1 MVLFSMFTISSI
13 SFLTSLCTLAQCLQ
27 CIPPP
32 GAPPTFPDCR
42 DLTNAIAF
50 AARLPAENVQKSW
63 GRNLPTTPDTVTLPR
78 VYWLRNLGPTTCAVH
93 VDVSAVDYFA
103 VDEFKLHD
111 VGVAAEMV
119 VAVCLMRLSLIG
131 FGYPGLGRHVYAKVV
146 RIDDSFS
153 ELLRNSSVQSLQ
165 SSDMTNLLQTAS
177 VSSLV
182 NNTSLDLQ
190 DE

>member
-1 MVLFSMFTISSI
+1 M
-13 SFLTSLCTLAQCLQ
+13 
-27 CIPPP
+27 
-32 GAPPTFPDCR
+32 
-42 DLTNAIAF
+42 
-50 AARLPAENVQKSW
+50 
-63 GRNLPTTPDTVTLPR
+63 
-78 VYWLRNLGPTTCAVH
+78 H